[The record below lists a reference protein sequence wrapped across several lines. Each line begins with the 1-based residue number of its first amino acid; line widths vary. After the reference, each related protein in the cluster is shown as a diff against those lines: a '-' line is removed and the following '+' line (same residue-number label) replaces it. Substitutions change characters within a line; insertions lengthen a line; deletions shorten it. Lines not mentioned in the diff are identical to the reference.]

1 MMERACTAG
10 TPAVWRGG
18 APLTAPRPGG
28 GPSTASPCCA
38 GRSACAGVCGTRTG
52 DVFGDQIAGS
62 TCRQTRQCNGA
73 APVVTFRSETPACAY
88 SLSKP
93 DTSPVRPAPVPAA
106 APSRPAVGF
115 PRRGVGRCGPNAYLA
130 SAAFPVGEAG
140 VCPMTRE
147 EEPVV
152 APGGPRPRDS
162 VHAVGSGQVVRRMP
176 DGTYVV
182 ADEEQP
188 RDREG
193 GSAVADEYVLTPGGL
208 RPKSRVYKI
217 EVGYALDVADRRL
230 RVMSPSGEV
239 LAELGTLPQ
248 RPPGRP
254 LMPRN
259 VVHPLLAAGLKPAFG
274 GGWITYA
281 SWSNNTGTPV
291 SAFAT
296 TWTVPPAPSTQSGQ
310 TIFLFNGIQN
320 STAIYQPVLQW
331 GSSAAGGCNYWAVAS
346 WYADG
351 QGGQAFHSQLIQVN
365 PGDTLV
371 GVMTLSGQSGS
382 SFSYNCQFQGIANS
396 GLPIQNVQQLT
407 WSVETLEAYG
417 ITRCS
422 DYPDTDIITFRGI
435 NIQIGSSTPTLSWL
449 PVNAVTDCGYRAI
462 VASNSNQAGEVDL
475 VSWIQVPSP
484 AIVTSL
490 TRYRDH
496 IDLFVTGLCAMSRI
510 TVFLVQPGGM
520 KRNIPGSSNLP

>member
-1 MMERACTAG
+1 
-10 TPAVWRGG
+10 
-18 APLTAPRPGG
+18 
-28 GPSTASPCCA
+28 
-38 GRSACAGVCGTRTG
+38 
-52 DVFGDQIAGS
+52 
-62 TCRQTRQCNGA
+62 
-73 APVVTFRSETPACAY
+73 
-88 SLSKP
+88 
-93 DTSPVRPAPVPAA
+93 
-106 APSRPAVGF
+106 
-115 PRRGVGRCGPNAYLA
+115 
-130 SAAFPVGEAG
+130 
-140 VCPMTRE
+140 MTRE

-320 STAIYQPVLQW
+320 STAIYQRVLQW
-331 GSSAAGGCNYWAVAS
+331 GSSAAGGGNYWSVAS
-346 WYADG
+346 WYVDG
-351 QGGQAFHSQLIQVN
+351 SGGPAFHSNLVRVN
-365 PGDTLV
+365 PGDVLTGL
-371 GVMTLSGQSGS
+371 MRLSGS
-382 SFSYNCQFQGIANS
+382 SPSGYNYDCDFQGIANT
-396 GLPIQNVQQLT
+396 GLPVQNIEQLT
-407 WSVETLEAYG
+407 WCVETLECYG
-417 ITRCS
+417 ITKFS
-422 DYPDTDIITFRGI
+422 DYPNTDKTAMRSIRIAT
-435 NIQIGSSTPTLSWL
+435 GSVNPALSWS
-449 PVNAVTDCGYRAI
+449 VSNAVPDCGQHTLIFDEDSAG
-462 VASNSNQAGEVDL
+462 SGEVDL
-475 VSWIQVPSP
+475 WYRPGPYWTAGFATIAPGASQEWWFSWGGVGDVGPQLIQAQPVDAASQL
-484 AIVTSL
+484 ATTQIAESL
-490 TRYRDH
+490 DGNGHLTYY
-496 IDLFVTGLCAMSRI
+496 A
-510 TVFLVQPGGM
+510 TVKNNGSTAVRFQWRGGA
-520 KRNIPGSSNLP
+520 R

>member
-1 MMERACTAG
+1 M
-10 TPAVWRGG
+10 
-18 APLTAPRPGG
+18 
-28 GPSTASPCCA
+28 
-38 GRSACAGVCGTRTG
+38 
-52 DVFGDQIAGS
+52 
-62 TCRQTRQCNGA
+62 
-73 APVVTFRSETPACAY
+73 
-88 SLSKP
+88 
-93 DTSPVRPAPVPAA
+93 
-106 APSRPAVGF
+106 
-115 PRRGVGRCGPNAYLA
+115 
-130 SAAFPVGEAG
+130 
-140 VCPMTRE
+140 
-147 EEPVV
+147 
-152 APGGPRPRDS
+152 
-162 VHAVGSGQVVRRMP
+162 
-176 DGTYVV
+176 
-182 ADEEQP
+182 
-188 RDREG
+188 
-193 GSAVADEYVLTPGGL
+193 
-208 RPKSRVYKI
+208 
-217 EVGYALDVADRRL
+217 
-230 RVMSPSGEV
+230 
-239 LAELGTLPQ
+239 
-248 RPPGRP
+248 
-254 LMPRN
+254 
-259 VVHPLLAAGLKPAFG
+259 
-274 GGWITYA
+274 
-281 SWSNNTGTPV
+281 
-291 SAFAT
+291 
-296 TWTVPPAPSTQSGQ
+296 
-310 TIFLFNGIQN
+310 
-320 STAIYQPVLQW
+320 QW
-331 GSSAAGGCNYWAVAS
+331 GSSAAGGGNYWAVAS